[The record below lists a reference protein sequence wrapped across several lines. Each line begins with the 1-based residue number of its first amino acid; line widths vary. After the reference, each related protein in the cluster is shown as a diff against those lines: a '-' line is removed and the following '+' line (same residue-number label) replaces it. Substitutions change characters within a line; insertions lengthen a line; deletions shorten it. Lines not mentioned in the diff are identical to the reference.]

1 MIFSYTL
8 PLCFFLFFVSMIYY
22 MGHRGRPWQVHSTYL
37 DKEKEK
43 KERKTNIE
51 SNEVMSKKRGD
62 KGCTFTPWTH

>member
-1 MIFSYTL
+1 
-8 PLCFFLFFVSMIYY
+8 MIYY
-22 MGHRGRPWQVHSTYL
+22 MGHKGRPWQVHSTYL